1 MKYTAE
7 EMEKAAVLQ
16 TAQRMC
22 AAVRTA
28 PKARG
33 IDHLDSCVVTEET
46 LITLAEEM
54 ERMGSQREGYEF
66 FIRDAQN
73 VRESQAVV
81 LVGASYHTRGL
92 NEGCG
97 LCKQGNCA
105 QCIKNNS
112 VCVFDPID
120 LGIAIGSAVSVAAN
134 DRVDNRVMFSVGQA
148 AKSLGLMAENVQMI
162 MGIPLSV
169 SKKSPYFDRKFQ
181 K

>member
-1 MKYTAE
+1 
-7 EMEKAAVLQ
+7 MEKAAVLQ

-81 LVGASYHTRGL
+81 LVGASYHTREL

-169 SKKSPYFDRKFQ
+169 SQKSPYFDRKFQ